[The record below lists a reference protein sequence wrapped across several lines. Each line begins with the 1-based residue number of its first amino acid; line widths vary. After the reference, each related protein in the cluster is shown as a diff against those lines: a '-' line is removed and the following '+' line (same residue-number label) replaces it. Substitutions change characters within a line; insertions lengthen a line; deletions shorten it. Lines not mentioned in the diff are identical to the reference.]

1 MAIKKR
7 KSGFERL
14 MASPWWISGGLAA
27 AVFFTPQVNLL
38 SVATSK
44 SVFISSFAKGVHSTI
59 ELLVP
64 FISGGL
70 LLLSLFIW
78 INSRTNNKPAEAV
91 SHWIAQ
97 LTAKDNNTVSDAA
110 EVLDAGLI
118 NRESKTATA
127 KPAVWSIDFL
137 QAIEMKHF
145 KELCEALFNELNLVA
160 QNTTFNADG
169 SVEMELYAK
178 QSPDSLAAIVQCR
191 TGPDFVGETH
201 VRAFHDVMVASGINK
216 AYFVIS
222 SSFTENAIR
231 ASKSSGMTLIS
242 GDVLLGLIAS
252 RSPEKSAELLKL
264 VTTGD

>member
-1 MAIKKR
+1 
-7 KSGFERL
+7 
-14 MASPWWISGGLAA
+14 MASPWWISGGLAV

-38 SVATSK
+38 SLATSK
-44 SVFISSFAKGVHSTI
+44 SIFISSFAKGVHSAV

-64 FISGGL
+64 FVSGGL

-78 INSRTNNKPAEAV
+78 INGKTNNKPAEAV
-91 SHWIAQ
+91 GHWIAQ
-97 LTAKDNNTVSDAA
+97 LTAKDNNTVSDDT
-110 EVLDAGLI
+110 ELK
-118 NRESKTATA
+118 NRESKAATA

-137 QAIEMKHF
+137 QTIEIKHF
-145 KELCEALFNELNLVA
+145 KELCEALFNDLNLVA
-160 QNTTFNADG
+160 QNTKFSTDG

-191 TGPDFVGETH
+191 IGPDSVGETH

-222 SSFTENAIR
+222 SSFTKDAIKASR
-231 ASKSSGMTLIS
+231 ASGMTLIS

-252 RSPEKSAELLKL
+252 RSPEQSAELLKL

>member
-1 MAIKKR
+1 MAIKKC

-14 MASPWWISGGLAA
+14 MAAPWWISGGLAA
-27 AVFFTPQVNLL
+27 AVFFIPQVNLL

-44 SVFISSFAKGVHSTI
+44 SVFISSFAKGVHSAV

-78 INSRTNNKPAEAV
+78 INGRTNNKPAEV
-91 SHWIAQ
+91 VGHWIAQ
-97 LTAKDNNTVSDAA
+97 LTAKDNSTVSDDTGLKNRASKAA
-110 EVLDAGLI
+110 A
-118 NRESKTATA
+118 A
-127 KPAVWSIDFL
+127 KPAIWSIDLL
-137 QAIEMKHF
+137 QAIKRKRF

-160 QNTTFNADG
+160 QNTKFSADG

-178 QSPDSLAAIVQCR
+178 QSPDSLAAIAQCR
-191 TGPDFVGETH
+191 TGPDSVGETH

-222 SSFTENAIR
+222 SSFTKNAIR
-231 ASKSSGMTLIS
+231 ASRSSGITLIS

-264 VTTGD
+264 VTTGGLK